1 MKLLWV
7 TVVRAA
13 DKLQSY
19 RKKKGIKK
27 NKIKVMTG
35 HQRDRAE
42 DDVVCSLQLHFT
54 QSPHTPYC
62 EYFES
67 LFQQQ
72 TIQAL

>member
-1 MKLLWV
+1 
-7 TVVRAA
+7 
-13 DKLQSY
+13 
-19 RKKKGIKK
+19 
-27 NKIKVMTG
+27 MTG

-54 QSPHTPYC
+54 QSRHTPYC

-72 TIQAL
+72 TIQALGCMYLFTDYLNVLGREMTSLFWRTI